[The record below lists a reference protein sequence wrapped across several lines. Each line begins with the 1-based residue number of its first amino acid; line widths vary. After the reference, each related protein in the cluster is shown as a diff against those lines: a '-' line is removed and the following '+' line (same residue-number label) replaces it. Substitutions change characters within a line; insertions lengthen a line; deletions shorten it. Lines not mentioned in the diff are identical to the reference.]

1 MVSIKTMPNGMR
13 TVGERIPHFRSAALG
28 VWVGVGSI
36 HEGEG
41 EYGLSHLI
49 EHMVFKGTK
58 KRSARE
64 LAAVMDAVGGHLNA
78 YTTKESTCF
87 YVRVVDEH
95 IPLAV
100 DVLSDLVTNPLFS
113 KEALDMEK
121 QVVLEEISMVEDT
134 PEDLVGE
141 LLNNAFYGPHN
152 LARPILGSAE
162 GIKSYTTET
171 VEAYFRKHYSPGNFV
186 FSHAGNYDEKKLGD
200 LLKEHF
206 AADGNPKNPY
216 NVAPF
221 EHGGEKKALI
231 RKKDIEQL
239 HVSVAFRGYARMDDR
254 LYPMLILNN
263 ILGGGMSSRL
273 FQRIREER
281 GLVYSVYTYPSSFVD
296 SGMFALYAGL
306 NPANVDEVMKIIREE
321 LDSLRQGHITEEEFM
336 RSREQLKGGYVLG
349 LDGISSRMAD
359 MGKGLLLSNAIRTEE
374 EVLNKINAVKP
385 EDVTAVA
392 QYVFDSRYSAASA
405 VGKLPGR
412 RNMEKILLG

>member
-1 MVSIKTMPNGMR
+1 MVNIKTLPNGMR

-28 VWVGVGSI
+28 VWVGTGSI

-100 DVLSDLVTNPLFS
+100 DVLSDLVSNPLFL
-113 KEALDMEK
+113 KEALDLEK
-121 QVVLEEISMVEDT
+121 QVVLEEIAMVEDT

-141 LLNNAFYGPHN
+141 LLNGAFYGSHN
-152 LARPILGSAE
+152 LAKPILGSAE
-162 GIKSYTTET
+162 GIKSYQREN
-171 VEAYFRKHYSPGNFV
+171 VEAYFKKHYTPSNFV
-186 FSHAGNYDEKKLGD
+186 FANAGNYDEQKLD
-200 LLKEHF
+200 ELLKEHF
-206 AADGNPKNPY
+206 ASDGIPRHPY
-216 NVAPF
+216 GTAPF
-221 EHGGEKKALI
+221 EHSGVKKALVK
-231 RKKDIEQL
+231 KKDIEQL
-239 HVSVAFRGYARMDDR
+239 HISVAFRGYPRQDDR
-254 LYPMLILNN
+254 LFPMLLLNN

-306 NPANVDEVMKIIREE
+306 NPANVDEVMKIVYEE
-321 LDSLRQGHITEEEFM
+321 LDSMRQGKITEEEFT
-336 RSREQLKGGYVLG
+336 RAREQLKGGYVLG

-359 MGKGLLLSNAIRTEE
+359 MGKSLLLSNAIRTEE
-374 EVLNKINAVKP
+374 DVLNKINAVKP
-385 EDVTAVA
+385 EDLTQVA
-392 QYVFDSRYSAASA
+392 QYIFDTRYSAASA